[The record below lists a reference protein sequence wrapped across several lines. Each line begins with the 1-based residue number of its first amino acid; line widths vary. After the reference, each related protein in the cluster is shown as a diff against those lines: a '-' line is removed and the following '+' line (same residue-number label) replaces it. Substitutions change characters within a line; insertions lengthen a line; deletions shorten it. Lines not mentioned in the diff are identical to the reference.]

1 MVNEKVLIRTKF
13 RRLKKVSK
21 FMVILTLILAIILVT
36 FFIGFLLNKPP
47 VINQNK
53 IVIENPLK
61 EIVFAN
67 KNEQGL
73 VDKQQ
78 VINQALQEFDKDYIN
93 YILLALG
100 VTKLKRSLI
109 GYGNPK
115 VEFKI
120 DEELWSS
127 EIIDQSLNTQKS
139 TIDDPDVRFHMPK
152 TEIIESLLSSD
163 INQFVINSVSSGN
176 TQIELIA
183 SKPELLSKGYLGMYK
198 DLTGSDPNLE

>member
-13 RRLKKVSK
+13 RRLKKVSR
-21 FMVILTLILAIILVT
+21 FMVVLTLILSIILVT
-36 FFIGFLLNKPP
+36 FFIGFLINKPP

-61 EIVFAN
+61 EIVYAN
-67 KNEQGL
+67 QNEQGL

-100 VTKLKRSLI
+100 VNKLKKSLI

-120 DEELWSS
+120 NEELWSS
-127 EIIDQSLNTQKS
+127 EIVDQSLNTQKS

-163 INQFVINSVSSGN
+163 INQFVINSVSNGN
-176 TQIELIA
+176 TQMELIA

-198 DLTGSDPNLE
+198 DLTGSDPEI

>member
-1 MVNEKVLIRTKF
+1 MVV
-13 RRLKKVSK
+13 
-21 FMVILTLILAIILVT
+21 LTLILSIILVT
-36 FFIGFLLNKPP
+36 FFIGFLINKPP

-61 EIVFAN
+61 EIVYAN
-67 KNEQGL
+67 QNEQGL

-100 VTKLKRSLI
+100 VNKLKKSLI

-120 DEELWSS
+120 NEELWSS
-127 EIIDQSLNTQKS
+127 EIVDQSLNTQKS

-163 INQFVINSVSSGN
+163 INQFVINSVSNGN
-176 TQIELIA
+176 TQMELIA

-198 DLTGSDPNLE
+198 DLTGSDPEI